1 MLLKTSFPILHR
13 ECCLSWITQ
22 LPLHCRVS
30 IYDHNPQHH
39 PRASCYLLAKETT
52 TVTSL
57 GHLLQLI
64 KQGKQTASN
73 DPLLTSLHP
82 ICESLY
88 SEEGILL
95 YQDRVMVPPSL
106 CCRVLQNLHV
116 AHKGT
121 STMEQCA
128 LTIVYW
134 PGMLKDIRETRKG
147 CTDCNKNTPLWA
159 ATPPLQSMPPLS
171 PFEAIFADF
180 FDYWGCH
187 YLVIGDRLSSWV
199 EVLSSTAGTNL
210 TDSAGLVRHL
220 HSFFAT
226 FSISEEISS
235 DIGPEFPAK
244 GTQDF
249 LRLWGV
255 QHCMSSISFPQLN
268 CWAEVAVKTTKCLL
282 ISNRDPTGGLNCDRF
297 LHAILHLRHTPGPD
311 CNLSPAQI
319 IFGTLWG
326 TRSRLSTAS
335 NLHIRPLW
343 RHKED

>member
-1 MLLKTSFPILHR
+1 MLLKTPFPILHR

-30 IYDHNPQHH
+30 IYDHNLQHH

-95 YQDRVMVPPSL
+95 YQDRVKVPPSL

-128 LTIVYW
+128 LAIVYW
-134 PGMLKDIRETRKG
+134 PGMSKDIRETRKG

-180 FDYWGCH
+180 FDY
-187 YLVIGDRLSSWV
+187 
-199 EVLSSTAGTNL
+199 
-210 TDSAGLVRHL
+210 
-220 HSFFAT
+220 
-226 FSISEEISS
+226 
-235 DIGPEFPAK
+235 
-244 GTQDF
+244 
-249 LRLWGV
+249 
-255 QHCMSSISFPQLN
+255 
-268 CWAEVAVKTTKCLL
+268 
-282 ISNRDPTGGLNCDRF
+282 
-297 LHAILHLRHTPGPD
+297 
-311 CNLSPAQI
+311 
-319 IFGTLWG
+319 
-326 TRSRLSTAS
+326 
-335 NLHIRPLW
+335 
-343 RHKED
+343 